1 MRAAASQSQPF
12 RFSVVIVTTDEF
24 VQPEAEVYL
33 SADYELRVL
42 ATWDALISLV
52 KKHPPEAVL
61 LDIDIIGERPD
72 EGVAALAELRS
83 LVPDLLLVAL
93 TRSSSKTLRYKAM
106 DATVDEY
113 FVAPINFEEVRI
125 VIGRALEKR
134 GAEIDYQTKLN
145 ARAEAESFAEIIGA
159 SDAMRRVYDVVTR
172 VADSSSTV
180 MIRGESGTGKELVA
194 KAIVSQGNRAIK
206 PFVSINCAALPENLI
221 ESELFG
227 HEKGAFT
234 DARTAQE
241 GYIEL
246 AHTGTLFLD
255 EIATLTLALQAKLL
269 RVLESRTVTRIG
281 GHTPKKIDFRLI
293 TATNED
299 LEDMVRAGRFRED
312 LYYRINVVPI
322 ALPALRERQGDIPL
336 LVNHFLRIYCAQNGS
351 PLKRLD
357 PEVVQILE
365 DDSWPGNVREL
376 ENLVQRLVLMVDGP
390 VIKAQ
395 HLPQRILFSS
405 ATSQESLLIPE
416 EGVNFDEEIARIE
429 VAYLEAALRRSGGSK
444 MSAARLLQIDKQK
457 MHYLCRKYGISS
469 VKN

>member
-1 MRAAASQSQPF
+1 MRAQAQPSQ
-12 RFSVVIVTTDEF
+12 FSIVIVTTDEL
-24 VQPEAEVYL
+24 VRPEAEAYL
-33 SADYELRVL
+33 AADYDLRVL
-42 ATWDALISLV
+42 STWDALIALV
-52 KKHPPEAVL
+52 KKQPPEAVL
-61 LDIDIIGERPD
+61 LDIDIIGEHQD

-83 LVPDLLLVAL
+83 LVPNLLLVAL
-93 TRSSSKTLRYKAM
+93 TRSNSKTLRYKAM

-134 GAEIDYQTKLN
+134 VAEIDYQTRLTTQ
-145 ARAEAESFAEIIGA
+145 AEAESYAEIIGA
-159 SDAMRRVYDVVTR
+159 SQSMRRVYEVIAR
-172 VADSSSTV
+172 VAGSTSTV

-194 KAIVSQGNRAIK
+194 KAIVSQGPRESK

-234 DARTAQE
+234 DAKTAQP

-269 RVLESRTVTRIG
+269 RVLESRTVSRIG

-299 LEDMVRAGRFRED
+299 LEEMVRAGRFRED

-322 ALPALRERQGDIPL
+322 SLPPLRERQGDIPL
-336 LVNHFLRIYCAQNGS
+336 LVNHFLRIYCAQNGV
-351 PLKRLD
+351 PLKHLE

-365 DDSWPGNVREL
+365 EDFWPGNVREL

-390 VIKAQ
+390 IIKAQ
-395 HLPQRILFSS
+395 NLPQRILYNS

-416 EGVNFDEEIARIE
+416 AGVNFDEEIARIE
-429 VAYLEAALRRSGGSK
+429 VAYLEAALRRSAGSK
-444 MSAARLLQIDKQK
+444 MGAARLLNMDKQK
-457 MHYLCRKYGISS
+457 MHYLCRKYGITTA
-469 VKN
+469 KN

>member
-1 MRAAASQSQPF
+1 MRAQSQP
-12 RFSVVIVTTDEF
+12 SQCSIVVVTTDEL
-24 VQPEAEVYL
+24 VRPEAEATL
-33 SADYELRVL
+33 AGDYDLRVL
-42 ATWDALISLV
+42 STWDALISLV
-52 KKHPPEAVL
+52 KKQPPEAVL
-61 LDIDIIGERPD
+61 LDIDIIGERQD

-83 LVPDLLLVAL
+83 LVPNLLLVAL
-93 TRSSSKTLRYKAM
+93 TRSNSKSLRYKAM

-134 GAEIDYQTKLN
+134 VAEINYQTRLSVQ
-145 ARAEAESFAEIIGA
+145 AEAESFAEIVGA
-159 SDAMRRVYDVVTR
+159 SQSMRRVYEVISR
-172 VADSSSTV
+172 VAGSTSTV

-194 KAIVSQGNRAIK
+194 KAIVSQGARASK

-234 DARTAQE
+234 DAKTSQP

-269 RVLESRTVTRIG
+269 RVLESRTVSRIG
-281 GHTPKKIDFRLI
+281 GHSPRKIDFRLI

-299 LEDMVRAGRFRED
+299 LEEMVKAGRFRED

-322 ALPALRERQGDIPL
+322 SLPPLRERQGDIPL
-336 LVNHFLRIYCAQNGS
+336 LVNHFLRIYCAQNGV
-351 PLKRLD
+351 PLKHLE

-365 DDSWPGNVREL
+365 EDFWPGNVREL

-390 VIKAQ
+390 LIKAQ
-395 HLPQRILFSS
+395 HLPQRILYSS
-405 ATSQESLLIPE
+405 AKSQESILIPE
-416 EGVNFDEEIARIE
+416 HGVNFDEEIARIE
-429 VAYLEAALRRSGGSK
+429 VAYLEAALRRSAGSK
-444 MSAARLLQIDKQK
+444 MGAARLLSIDKQK
-457 MHYLCRKYGISS
+457 MHYLCRKYGITAEKS
-469 VKN
+469 